1 MLLLPFEPMT
11 DSHLLS
17 PSTCST
23 LCPAAL
29 LCSALLPEIRCF
41 HGLFTRR
48 LPETK
53 CCPVLT
59 SMVFAQA
66 VYLAPGHLDFIYSLF
81 EHHRSVAFNMRI
93 WISGLALF
101 ASLVTVTCESKD
113 TLSAE
118 ALDEKLERYIALLE
132 KKRDAI
138 DKFLNENYSRF
149 NHTDFDA
156 EDYVAHP
163 INAYMLMKRTSVLWQ
178 IAKPGESFQSIHTSN
193 LTNTFSSICHLCS
206 ELYFDLITLSNFNSI
221 AVILDTASDELW
233 EEIKGDTA

>member
-1 MLLLPFEPMT
+1 
-11 DSHLLS
+11 
-17 PSTCST
+17 
-23 LCPAAL
+23 
-29 LCSALLPEIRCF
+29 
-41 HGLFTRR
+41 
-48 LPETK
+48 
-53 CCPVLT
+53 
-59 SMVFAQA
+59 MVFALA
-66 VYLAPGHLDFIYSLF
+66 VYLAPGHLDFFYSLF
-81 EHHRSVAFNMRI
+81 EYHRSVAFNMRI

-138 DKFLNENYSRF
+138 DKFLNENYSSF

-156 EDYVAHP
+156 EEYVAHP

-233 EEIKGDTA
+233 EELKGEMA